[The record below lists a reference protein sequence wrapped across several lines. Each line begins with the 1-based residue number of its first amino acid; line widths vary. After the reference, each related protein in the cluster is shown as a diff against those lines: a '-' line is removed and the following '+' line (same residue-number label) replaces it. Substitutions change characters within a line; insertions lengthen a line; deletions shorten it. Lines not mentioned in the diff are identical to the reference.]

1 MKYVMRESIWETNSS
16 SMHSVVVTQNDV
28 HIKPEEFSYRYDEHD
43 DCDNSIYIHNG
54 KWSLYGDVADGYGRS
69 PFQILTSFED
79 KFKYA
84 LCEYC
89 GYFYGDEDEFVEAYN
104 MLVETAKKIVPGLED
119 IDIYT
124 RDVDIYLDEDGN
136 QLKHKELE
144 YVGWDEKNDRS
155 LYTYTDKNGNVHDAV
170 MDEENY
176 LEVPAIG
183 MVDHQSMGMLKNFIK
198 DKGITLEEFL
208 TNKRYAVV
216 IDSDELCVWDKYK
229 KTGLINLNFII
240 QEYDVSGD
248 DIEYLDWLKE
258 QEENKN
264 GKN

>member
-16 SMHSVVVTQNDV
+16 SMHSIVVTQNDV
-28 HIKPEEFSYRYDEHD
+28 HIKPEEFSYRYGEHD
-43 DCDNSIYIHNG
+43 DCDNSMYLHNG
-54 KWSLYGDVADGYGRS
+54 KWSLYGHAADGYGRS

-89 GYFYGDEDEFVEAYN
+89 GCYYGDEDEFAETYN
-104 MLVETAKKIVPGLED
+104 MLVEIAKKIVPGLED

-124 RDVDIYLDEDGN
+124 KDVDIYLDEYGN
-136 QLKHKELE
+136 QLRHKELR

-155 LYTYTDKNGNVHDAV
+155 LYTYTDENGNVHDAV

-208 TNKRYAVV
+208 TNKKYSVV
-216 IDSDELCVWDKYK
+216 IDGDEICELDHLV
-229 KTGLINLNFII
+229 KTGFINKDFIK
-240 QEYDVSGD
+240 ESYSKSGE
-248 DIEYLDWLKE
+248 DIEYKEWLKE
-258 QEENKN
+258 EAENEESDS
-264 GKN
+264 